1 MKKVGL
7 TKRQQTKT
15 KKRVTSKV
23 SDLLKIPNKTNMAAV
38 EPDLF
43 LIIPLQSKVYQNKF
57 RNKLSFNIV
66 STFFTGLL
74 T

>member
-7 TKRQQTKT
+7 TKRQQTKK